1 MLGKT
6 GGGNYSEKFTT
17 SIIKLSEVSPM
28 EEAGL
33 MLLLY
38 LGEVNQM
45 QPGKTRE
52 ITTVITWNFA
62 Q

>member
-1 MLGKT
+1 MLEKA
-6 GGGNYSEKFTT
+6 GGGNYSEKFTA
-17 SIIKLSEVSPM
+17 SLIKLREVSPM

-33 MLLLY
+33 VLLLY

-52 ITTVITWNFA
+52 VTGVITWNFV